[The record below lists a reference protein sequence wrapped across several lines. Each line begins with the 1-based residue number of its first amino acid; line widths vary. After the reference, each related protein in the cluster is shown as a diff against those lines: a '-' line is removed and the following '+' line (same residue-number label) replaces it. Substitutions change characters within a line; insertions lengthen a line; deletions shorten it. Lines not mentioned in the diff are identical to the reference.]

1 VRPFF
6 QAPVTPAKDH
16 RVPPDPSQVKVSPN
30 HPTSFTVSAE
40 KQRLGFKEK
49 LSYGLGDTASNL
61 YFQAFN
67 LFLFYYYTDVFGLSA
82 AAVGTLMLVTRVL
95 DAALDPLMGIA
106 ADRTT
111 SRWGKFRPYI
121 LWGALPFG
129 VLGYVMFANPALG
142 PGGKLVYAYV
152 TYSLM
157 WVAYTAI
164 NIPYSALMG
173 VMSPS
178 SADRTS
184 LATYRFVCAFGGG
197 FAIQGLT
204 LPLTQALGHGN
215 VAEGF
220 SKTMAIF
227 AVVSVALFLNTFAN
241 TRERVVPPAGQSAS
255 VRADLR
261 SLGANGPWLILFF
274 AAFSNLVNVAI
285 RNGSLIYYFKY
296 VVGDESRF
304 TLFSTSGTVAFIIGA
319 LSTKLFLRLIA
330 RRHLMIGLTVTNALS
345 LAAFYF
351 VEPRNF
357 TALFW
362 LNIVS
367 SFLAGP
373 TPALVWSMYADTADY
388 GEWQSGRR
396 CTALV
401 FAAVVFAQK
410 IGLAVG
416 SAMLGWL
423 LSYSGFVANAV
434 QNADTVRA
442 ISLMFSLIP
451 AGFALLSG
459 ASLVF
464 YRLDEPKMKAIE
476 LELGARKAAVGAAG
490 A

>member
-1 VRPFF
+1 
-6 QAPVTPAKDH
+6 
-16 RVPPDPSQVKVSPN
+16 
-30 HPTSFTVSAE
+30 VSAE
-40 KQRLGFKEK
+40 KQQPLGFKEK

-95 DAALDPLMGIA
+95 DAAMDPLMGIV
-106 ADRTT
+106 ADRTST
-111 SRWGKFRPYI
+111 RWGKFRPYI
-121 LWGALPFG
+121 LWGAVPFG
-129 VLGYVMFANPALG
+129 VLGYIMFANPDLT
-142 PGGKLVYAYV
+142 PNGKLIYAYV

-157 WVAYTAI
+157 WVAYTAV

-184 LATYRFVCAFGGG
+184 LSTYRFICAFGGG

-204 LPLTQALGHGN
+204 LPLTKMLGHGN
-215 VAEGF
+215 AAEGF

-241 TRERVVPPAGQSAS
+241 TRERVAPPAGQSAS
-255 VRADLR
+255 VRDDLK
-261 SLGANGPWLILFF
+261 SLKANGPWLILFF
-274 AAFSNLVNVAI
+274 GAFFNLVNVAI

-296 VVGDESRF
+296 VVGDESKF

-319 LSTKLFLRLIA
+319 LATKLFLRFVS
-330 RRHLMIGLTVTNALS
+330 RRDLMIGLTVANAFS

-351 VEPRNF
+351 VDPQNF

-367 SFLAGP
+367 AFLAGP
-373 TPALVWSMYADTADY
+373 TPAIVWSMYADTADY
-388 GEWQSGRR
+388 GEWKSGRR

-423 LSYSGFVANAV
+423 LSYSDFVANAIQGPGAV
-434 QNADTVRA
+434 HC
-442 ISLMFSLIP
+442 IKLMFSLVP
-451 AGFALLSG
+451 AAFALLSG
-459 ASLVF
+459 ISILF
-464 YRLDEPKMKAIE
+464 YRLDEPKMKSIE
-476 LELGARKAAVGAAG
+476 LELGARKATASA
-490 A
+490 

>member
-1 VRPFF
+1 V
-6 QAPVTPAKDH
+6 
-16 RVPPDPSQVKVSPN
+16 N
-30 HPTSFTVSAE
+30 GE
-40 KQRLGFKEK
+40 KPRLSFKEK

-82 AAVGTLMLVTRVL
+82 SAVGTLMLVTRVL
-95 DAALDPLMGIA
+95 DAGLDPLMGIA

-129 VLGYVMFANPALG
+129 VLGYIMFANPALG

-152 TYSLM
+152 TYTLM
-157 WVAYTAI
+157 WVAYTAV

-184 LATYRFVCAFGGG
+184 LATYRFICAFGGG

-204 LPLTQALGHGN
+204 LPLTKALGHGN
-215 VAEGF
+215 AAEGF

-227 AVVSVALFLNTFAN
+227 AVVSVTLFLNTFAN
-241 TRERVVPPAGQSAS
+241 TRERVTPPAGQSPS

-261 SLGANGPWLILFF
+261 SLAANGPWLILFF
-274 AAFSNLVNVAI
+274 AAFANLVNVAI

-296 VVGDESRF
+296 VVGDESKF
-304 TLFSTSGTVAFIIGA
+304 TLFSTSGTVAFIAGA
-319 LSTKLFLRLIA
+319 LATKLFLRFVS
-330 RRHLMIGLTVTNALS
+330 RRDLMIGLTVANAFS

-351 VEPRNF
+351 VDPQDF
-357 TALFW
+357 TVLFW

-367 SFLAGP
+367 AFLAGP
-373 TPALVWSMYADTADY
+373 TPAIVWSMYADTADY
-388 GEWQSGRR
+388 GEWKSGRR

-423 LSYSGFVANAV
+423 LSYSDFVANAI
-434 QNADTVRA
+434 QGPGA
-442 ISLMFSLIP
+442 IRGIKLMFSLVP
-451 AGFALLSG
+451 AAFALLSG
-459 ASLVF
+459 ISILF
-464 YRLDEPKMKAIE
+464 YRLDEPKMKTIEFE
-476 LELGARKAAVGAAG
+476 LEARKAMAG